1 MQLMPAGSILSP
13 RLPRGPERQPRAAPI
28 RIEFPAPGETFFR
41 RLAVY
46 DNALPLGL
54 GSESV
59 AEYTGSPGSL
69 SFTLFPTDALG
80 EPVRTSPDPR
90 STSGGFTLSHVSLE
104 DCWLT
109 DVSLPR
115 DFVFL
120 LVPGPDMPPSPF
132 LRAKDASV
140 PSLVIEDA
148 KGRRLGSDGRE
159 TWGDLPD
166 ALPAIGAPG
175 LYLLPLD
182 RDLRFAIHAE
192 EAATYTLG
200 VVSRS
205 LGTSVTLAEVP
216 IAAGGRDTIEIADV
230 PPHRHRLDRRGAE
243 GARAALRR
251 RGRRPRPCAR
261 AGRRPRRPHVPADA
275 ARRSRPGDVP
285 ARSAGQAQKV
295 AVALSAASGDDVQR
309 RNVGSVEIGGGKTRG
324 FALEWE
330 PLALRSLGEKPAPQR
345 VPAPSRG
352 R

>member
-1 MQLMPAGSILSP
+1 M
-13 RLPRGPERQPRAAPI
+13 
-28 RIEFPAPGETFFR
+28 
-41 RLAVY
+41 
-46 DNALPLGL
+46 
-54 GSESV
+54 

-69 SFTLFPTDALG
+69 SFTLFPIDAAGAPGCALAG
-80 EPVRTSPDPR
+80 PPQTSSADSRSATSRSRT
-90 STSGGFTLSHVSLE
+90 G
-104 DCWLT
+104 WLT

-132 LRAKDASV
+132 LRAKEASI

-148 KGRRLGSDGRE
+148 KEPPPRQRRARDV
-159 TWGDLPD
+159 GDLPD

-216 IAAGGRDTIEIADV
+216 IAAGGRDTIEIAESLT
-230 PPHRHRLDRRGAE
+230 PHRLDRRGAE

-275 ARRSRPGDVP
+275 ARRSRPGSFQLE
-285 ARSAGQAQKV
+285 ARGQAQKV
-295 AVALSAASGDDVQR
+295 AAALSAASGDDVQR